1 MASCWTC
8 LYFLLRFAFTCL
20 HAVAGSTDV
29 NESVVLSAGGDAC
42 VHDASGAEGVC
53 AGVKFGAS
61 AQMSA
66 SLEEATLLFGVK
78 RGCM

>member
-1 MASCWTC
+1 M
-8 LYFLLRFAFTCL
+8 CL

-66 SLEEATLLFGVK
+66 SLEDGSVYHTRVGFAPRREGAGSHLTLT
-78 RGCM
+78 